1 MFLLMGLVLW
11 YLLGLNDEGLIRN
24 HQYICLKCVG
34 TTNVSKLVTPAS
46 SNISRYENESTIP
59 QSWAVEPKRFYV
71 YQTRAEREAEKNT
84 SNLHPSSTY
93 RMTGSSWYSGTSTAA
108 HNPEITPSIQNQANH
123 ESSNV
128 ASHRYRPVGR
138 HIGSVLGDPT
148 RRIYGRSSSM
158 ERNALRQ
165 DDLDYFCFRNFLAT
179 SELNNGDKGDYSYI
193 NFHDTSVRGSTPH
206 EPDHSKL
213 PTRGILKNKQ

>member
-1 MFLLMGLVLW
+1 MLEAWCKARMKQDAGDVVGKVLDIVFGGFRTVIVACFR
-11 YLLGLNDEGLIRN
+11 Y
-24 HQYICLKCVG
+24 VG

-46 SNISRYENESTIP
+46 SSIGRYDNESTIP

-93 RMTGSSWYSGTSTAA
+93 RMTGSSWYSGTST
-108 HNPEITPSIQNQANH
+108 
-123 ESSNV
+123 V

-138 HIGSVLGDPT
+138 HVGSVLGDPT
-148 RRIYGRSSSM
+148 RRIYGRSNSM

-165 DDLDYFCFRNFLAT
+165 DDLDYFSFRNFLAA

-213 PTRGILKNKQ
+213 PTRGILKNKQVSFISFLN